1 MKKKVVLIEDYQIVL
16 ESFTKIINT
25 TNDFVVVN
33 GFYSCEEALTQIQEI
48 NPDFILIDISL
59 PGMNGIEGI
68 KRIKLILPEVSIIV
82 VTVHENSRYVFDA
95 LCMGAMGY
103 VTKSSGG
110 DKLIEALYQAEA
122 GGAPMSINI
131 ARMVVESFQKKQFY
145 NLTDKENQVLGF
157 LSEGKTYAS
166 IAEDLKVSVNTIK
179 FHVRNIY
186 EKLHVSTKDEL
197 INLLK
202 NKNISSK

>member
-1 MKKKVVLIEDYQIVL
+1 MRKRVVLIEDYQIVL
-16 ESFTKIINT
+16 DSFTKIINNT
-25 TNDFVVVN
+25 EDFIVVG
-33 GFYSCEEALTQIQEI
+33 GFNTCEDALLKIQEI
-48 NPDFILIDISL
+48 KPDFVLIDISL

-68 KRIKLILPEVSIIV
+68 KRIKGLLPSVSIIV

-95 LCMGAMGY
+95 LCMGAVGY

-110 DKLIEALYQAEA
+110 EKLIEALYQVEA

-145 NLTDKENQVLGF
+145 NLTDKENSVLDL

-166 IAEDLKVSVNTIK
+166 IAEDLNVSVNTIK

-186 EKLHVSTKDEL
+186 EKLHVSNKDEL
-197 INLLK
+197 INLIK
-202 NKNISSK
+202 NKSND

>member
-1 MKKKVVLIEDYQIVL
+1 
-16 ESFTKIINT
+16 
-25 TNDFVVVN
+25 
-33 GFYSCEEALTQIQEI
+33 
-48 NPDFILIDISL
+48 
-59 PGMNGIEGI
+59 
-68 KRIKLILPEVSIIV
+68 
-82 VTVHENSRYVFDA
+82 
-95 LCMGAMGY
+95 MGAMGY

-202 NKNISSK
+202 NKN